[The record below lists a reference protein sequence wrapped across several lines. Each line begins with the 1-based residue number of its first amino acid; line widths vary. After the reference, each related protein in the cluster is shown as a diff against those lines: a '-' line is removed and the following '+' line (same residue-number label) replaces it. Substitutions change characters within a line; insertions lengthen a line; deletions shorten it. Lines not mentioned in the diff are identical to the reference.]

1 MLKKGTLKLQ
11 NYKKLMDFVVKE
23 SPKRNGI
30 PLNSPF
36 FKVRD
41 RRFSLS
47 STSNHLDFA
56 SNRKMISQFYATFD
70 KIK

>member
-23 SPKRNGI
+23 SPKRNGN

-41 RRFSLS
+41 RRFSSS
-47 STSNHLDFA
+47 STSNQLDFA

-70 KIK
+70 QIK